1 MGYGFP
7 PLSTNLKKKIF
18 YCYFVSSLR
27 FFDREKDELN
37 LRMVC
42 LYGKKKV
49 FMVRR
54 EERNKLCPLWIYPPH
69 HRRRK

>member
-7 PLSTNLKKKIF
+7 PLSTNLKKKNVF
-18 YCYFVSSLR
+18 YCYFVSSLG

-42 LYGKKKV
+42 LYGKKK
-49 FMVRR
+49 
-54 EERNKLCPLWIYPPH
+54 KCLW
-69 HRRRK
+69 

>member
-7 PLSTNLKKKIF
+7 PLSTNLKKKKKKKKIF

-42 LYGKKKV
+42 LYGKKK
-49 FMVRR
+49 
-54 EERNKLCPLWIYPPH
+54 KCLW
-69 HRRRK
+69 